1 MPLYAYQVLDRRGNM
16 TAGKVEAED
25 EVSAAVR
32 LKKLGYMPVEV
43 KEVRASAFSA
53 SLQFK
58 KKVGTGELGLFSRQL
73 AAMLNAGIP
82 LTRCLFALGQQS
94 ANPTLGKVLEEI
106 GRNVESGISF
116 SESLRAYPEVFPDMY
131 VELVKSGEVG
141 GTLETVLLR
150 LSVQLESEKMLKDS
164 IRTAMFYPSVVLV
177 FAVLVLTGMLVFI
190 VPVFMGFYPPD
201 AQVPLLTR
209 MIIGV
214 SNSIRGYWYLYLAGA
229 VLTVVGLKY
238 YVASDGGK
246 RLWDKVKFRMPVF
259 GGLVQKTVIA
269 RFSRT
274 LATLLS
280 GGIPVLQAME
290 TAGPAAGSSLVAA
303 AVATAGERIL
313 EGQSIAEPL
322 KESGLFPPMV
332 TLMISVGEETG
343 DLPSLL
349 NRVSEFYEA
358 EVATMAKGLT
368 SLIEPLMII
377 FVGGI
382 VGVMV
387 ISLYLPIFSVITQIR

>member
-322 KESGLFPPMV
+322 KESGLFPQMV